1 MKFNKPAIKTQLQKY
16 RFDFPVILLFGGFIG
31 ISYLVDFST
40 GEKLFETTFW
50 RFFNEMIAI
59 LPCMFIIIGLFDV
72 WIPKEKLEKH
82 IGKGSGIKGIGLMVL
97 LAVIQPGSL
106 YVAFPFAWLL
116 WKKGSSLRNI
126 FIYVGMFSAAKIPML
141 TFEIG
146 FLGLKFSMLRLIL
159 TIPVFILIAFILE
172 KLLRNKSYEMTAPE

>member
-1 MKFNKPAIKTQLQKY
+1 MKFNKPALKTQLQKY
-16 RFDFPVILLFGGFIG
+16 RFELPVILLFVFFIG

-40 GEKLFETTFW
+40 GEQLFETTFW
-50 RFFNEMIAI
+50 RFFSEMITI

-72 WIPKEKLEKH
+72 WVPKEKIEKH

-97 LAVIQPGSL
+97 LAIIQPGSL

-126 FIYVGMFSAAKIPML
+126 FIYVGMFSATKIPML
-141 TFEIG
+141 IFEIG
-146 FLGLKFSMLRLIL
+146 FLGLKFSLLRLLL
-159 TIPVFILIAFILE
+159 TIPVFIIIAIIMERRLQ
-172 KLLRNKSYEMTAPE
+172 NKSYEITRPE

>member
-16 RFDFPVILLFGGFIG
+16 RFDLPVILLFGFFIG

-40 GEKLFETTFW
+40 GVQLFETTFW
-50 RFFNEMIAI
+50 RFFSEMLMI

-72 WIPKEKLEKH
+72 WVPREKLEKH
-82 IGKGSGIKGIGLMVL
+82 IGKGSGIKGIGIMLL
-97 LAVIQPGSL
+97 LALIQPGSL

-116 WKKGSSLRNI
+116 WEKGSSLLNI
-126 FIYVGMFSAAKIPML
+126 FVYVGMFSAAKIPML

-146 FLGLKFSMLRLIL
+146 FLGLKFSLLRLFL
-159 TIPVFILIAFILE
+159 TIPVFIIIAIIME
-172 KLLRNKSYEMTAPE
+172 KWLHNKPYEITKPD

>member
-1 MKFNKPAIKTQLQKY
+1 MNFNKQAIKKQVQKY
-16 RFDFPVILLFGGFIG
+16 RFDLPVILLFGGFIG

-40 GEKLFETTFW
+40 GEQLFETTFW
-50 RFFNEMIAI
+50 RFFSEMIAI

-146 FLGLKFSMLRLIL
+146 FLGLKFSVLRLIL
-159 TIPVFILIAFILE
+159 TIPVFIFIAILLE
-172 KLLRNKSYEMTAPE
+172 KILRNKDYEIKTPE